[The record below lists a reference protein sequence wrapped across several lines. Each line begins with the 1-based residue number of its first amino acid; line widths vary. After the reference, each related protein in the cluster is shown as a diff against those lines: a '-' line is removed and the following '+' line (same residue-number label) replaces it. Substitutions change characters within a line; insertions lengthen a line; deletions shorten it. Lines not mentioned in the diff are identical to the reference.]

1 MFRHRFDPSSAVTAV
16 LFLSVAAR
24 YLVAGLGGPRVSYG
38 WAVPGVLT
46 VLGVVGLVRT
56 VFRARR
62 REP

>member
-1 MFRHRFDPSSAVTAV
+1 MSRHRFDPSSAVAAV
-16 LFLSVAAR
+16 LFLSVAVR
-24 YLVAGLGGPRVSYG
+24 YLTAGLGGPRVAYG

-56 VFRARR
+56 VLRSRR